1 MITNVKEKSA
11 EVILDH
17 YRGLWQ
23 IEECFRV
30 SKHDLKIRLI
40 FHWTSARIKAH
51 VAIAFMSLVCV
62 RQLEYRVALQYQKLS
77 PEIIRNELIHVQL
90 SFLKHRKTG
99 VRYGIPSK
107 VGQHAKKIYQ
117 IIGLRL
123 STIPFQIG

>member
-1 MITNVKEKSA
+1 
-11 EVILDH
+11 
-17 YRGLWQ
+17 
-23 IEECFRV
+23 
-30 SKHDLKIRLI
+30 
-40 FHWTSARIKAH
+40 
-51 VAIAFMSLVCV
+51 MSLVCV

-99 VRYGIPSK
+99 ARYGIPSK

-123 STIPFQIG
+123 STTPFQIS